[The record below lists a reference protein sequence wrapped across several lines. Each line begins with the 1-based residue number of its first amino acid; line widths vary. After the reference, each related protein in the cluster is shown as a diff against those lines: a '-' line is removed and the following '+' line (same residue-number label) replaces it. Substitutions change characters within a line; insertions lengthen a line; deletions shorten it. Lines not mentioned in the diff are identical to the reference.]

1 MLDKIQ
7 KLNFHTYSGISPY
20 IWAVF
25 FILPFYYIFQFSFE
39 VNMISSVI
47 LTISFFIFY
56 RIAFLS
62 KGWLVYLWTFIL
74 MGISTSTIFLFGY
87 TFFAFFIAYFIGN
100 IRNKR
105 SFYLLYIF
113 HLVSTSFSINYG
125 IIYAPNLFLPQLAFV
140 IIAWISV
147 ILLPFSTHNKNER
160 DILEDKLEDAN
171 EQLSE
176 LIKLKER
183 QRIARDLHDTLGQS
197 LSMIG
202 LKSELARKLIYK
214 DPQKAALEIKEVQQT
229 ARTSLHEVRKLVS
242 SMRGLRLRDEQILS
256 AQMLK
261 AAHISWARHEED
273 KDLINNINLIT
284 ENILAMCLKEAVTNV
299 VKHSNATECEV
310 FLQTD
315 HDQLIMIVR
324 DNGTFKAGE
333 NYFEKGNGLAGMKER
348 LEFVNGSLTIDTS
361 DGTELRIQ
369 VPYDIKIIY
378 KDENS

>member
-1 MLDKIQ
+1 MLEKIQ
-7 KLNFHTYSGISPY
+7 KFNLHTYSGISPY

-25 FILPFYYIFQFSFE
+25 FILPFYYIFQLSFE
-39 VNMISSVI
+39 VNMIFSII

-56 RIAFLS
+56 RIAFIS
-62 KGWLVYLWTFIL
+62 KGWVVYLCTFIL
-74 MGISTSTIFLFGY
+74 MAISTSTIFVFGY

-100 IRNKR
+100 IRDKR
-105 SFYLLYIF
+105 SFYLLYII

-125 IIYAPNLFLPQLAFV
+125 IIYAPDLFMPQLAFV

-160 DILEDKLEDAN
+160 DVLEDKLEDAN

-176 LIKLKER
+176 LIKIKER

-214 DPQKAALEIKEVQQT
+214 DPQKAAIEIKEVQQA
-229 ARTSLHEVRKLVS
+229 ARTSLNEVRKLVS
-242 SMRGLRLRDEQILS
+242 SMRGLRLKDEQTLS

-261 AAHISWARHEED
+261 AAHISWVWHEED
-273 KDLINNINLIT
+273 KDIIANVNLIT

-299 VKHSNATECEV
+299 VKHSNATECAV
-310 FLQTD
+310 SIQTKD
-315 HDQLIMIVR
+315 DQLLMIVK
-324 DNGTFKAGE
+324 DNGTFKAEAG
-333 NYFEKGNGLAGMKER
+333 NDEKGNGLAGMKER
-348 LEFVNGSLTIDTS
+348 LEFVNGSLKVDTS
-361 DGTELRIQ
+361 KGTELRIQ

-378 KDENS
+378 KDENA